1 MLHPVYHSVLTN
13 LQSYQQYTRAP
24 PFSAYPCQDLFFVD
38 FLMIVFLTCLRLYLI
53 VVLSLISLMISDFE
67 YLFICLLIISCWYIF
82 FAKISTQILY
92 PFLVIFLYWVLWA
105 ICIFWILVSHCSS
118 HLQIF
123 SLIQEVV
130 FLFCLWFPLL
140 SKYFGGI
147 YYIPGAVLRC
157 VNAALIKYR
166 QESWVPLGAAV
177 PLWPLHS
184 ALCLLYLWSCDD
196 DLVIFIPFLGRFWLN
211 QIPTTE
217 PSHTNWQPWLGSWFG
232 YWPLLGPQTPA

>member
-1 MLHPVYHSVLTN
+1 MSFDHILLIYLLCKNIYSDLIPIFSHFFILSFMSYLYILDISLLLFISFANIFSHSGGCLSVLFMV
-13 LQSYQQYTRAP
+13 SFAQQ
-24 PFSAYPCQDLFFVD
+24 
-38 FLMIVFLTCLRLYLI
+38 VF
-53 VVLSLISLMISDFE
+53 
-67 YLFICLLIISCWYIF
+67 W
-82 FAKISTQILY
+82 
-92 PFLVIFLYWVLWA
+92 
-105 ICIFWILVSHCSS
+105 
-118 HLQIF
+118 
-123 SLIQEVV
+123 
-130 FLFCLWFPLL
+130 
-140 SKYFGGI
+140 GI